1 MNGKKSVTQLL
12 RVVCTFSCPLMTE
25 LLLLQLRWAPYRGA
39 GRAGAPKAV
48 AAAAAG
54 SAGVGGAA
62 AAAAAVAVGPS
73 PPSPWLTIIPQV
85 SLFSGR
91 PTTAAATPFCSSSI
105 VICCYCRP
113 SRASSRSLGT
123 AVDRRNRLETDKRLC
138 RERFALKFANENGRC
153 RYRLGGA

>member
-1 MNGKKSVTQLL
+1 
-12 RVVCTFSCPLMTE
+12 MTE

-62 AAAAAVAVGPS
+62 AAAAAVAVGSS
-73 PPSPWLTIIPQV
+73 PPPPWLTIIPQV

-91 PTTAAATPFCSSSI
+91 PTTAVATPFCSSSI
-105 VICCYCRP
+105 VICCCCCRP
-113 SRASSRSLGT
+113 SRASSRSLGM

-138 RERFALKFANENGRC
+138 RERFTFKSANENGRC
-153 RYRLGGA
+153 RYRLGGVS